1 MNCQVIK
8 TIGDKYLVKNKL
20 GITYS
25 CRLKGNFKIKN
36 IRSTN
41 PIVVGDY
48 VELSFDL
55 KEIMIVKLL
64 PRKNKI
70 VRKSVNLSK
79 RIHVLAA
86 NIDQA
91 ILIITL
97 DEPVTTRSFIDRF
110 LVSAYT
116 NNVDVILIF
125 NKQDLLSKN
134 LLEKQNYLKNVYK
147 KIGYEVFCISCLSDD
162 LSKLKDVM
170 KNKLNMISGHSGVGK
185 STLINRIQPTLNINT
200 KPISTSHNQGQHTT
214 THSEIFDL
222 DCGGSVIDTPGIR
235 GFGLIDI
242 NVEQMKSAFFE
253 FLNYSKNC
261 KFYNCLHKNE
271 PSCEVKKAVSDG
283 KIDLDRYNNYL
294 KLIDVQEDKYRN

>member
-1 MNCQVIK
+1 MNGQVIK

-20 GITYS
+20 GKTYS

-79 RIHVLAA
+79 RTHVLAA
-86 NIDQA
+86 NVDQA
-91 ILIITL
+91 LLLITL

-110 LVSAYT
+110 LVSAYA
-116 NNVDVILIF
+116 NNVNVILIF
-125 NKQDLLSKN
+125 NKQDLLSQN
-134 LLEKQNYLKNVYK
+134 LLEKQNYLKNVYQ
-147 KIGYEVFCISCLSDD
+147 KIGYEVFCISCLNDD
-162 LSKLKDVM
+162 LSKLKNVM

-200 KPISTSHNQGQHTT
+200 KPISTSNNKGV
-214 THSEIFDL
+214 DNGL
-222 DCGGSVIDTPGIR
+222 DSISGRKENILVH
-235 GFGLIDI
+235 F
-242 NVEQMKSAFFE
+242 
-253 FLNYSKNC
+253 
-261 KFYNCLHKNE
+261 
-271 PSCEVKKAVSDG
+271 
-283 KIDLDRYNNYL
+283 
-294 KLIDVQEDKYRN
+294 